1 MDVHAPHEPIH
12 TWRDF
17 FIHLITITVG
27 LLIAISLEGMVES
40 IHKHHLLHQAETNL
54 RAELKSNRSTLAGD
68 ERQLD
73 SAKRQA
79 ESNLQLLAAL
89 KAHHPSGEEL
99 HFNWQWN
106 GLDEAAWDTARN
118 TGAIALMP
126 YASAQ
131 GYSLFYAQQRMVGDQ
146 ATVYIRGIYRSS
158 APLQNGRKLADLR
171 PDELDAI
178 AASQQQ
184 TLVDL
189 NYLQDL
195 CASLDRIYSRAK
207 QEME

>member
-1 MDVHAPHEPIH
+1 MDVDAPHEPIH

-17 FIHLITITVG
+17 FVHLITITVG
-27 LLIAISLEGMVES
+27 LLIALSLEGMVES

-54 RAELKSNRSTLAGD
+54 RDELKSNIATLAGD
-68 ERQLD
+68 EQQLD
-73 SAKRQA
+73 NAQRQA
-79 ESNLQLLAAL
+79 EGNLRLLAAL
-89 KAHHPSGEEL
+89 KAHRPVGDDL

-106 GLDEAAWDTARN
+106 GLDAAAWDTARN

-126 YASAQ
+126 YESAQ
-131 GYSLFYAQQRMVGDQ
+131 GYSVIYAQQQMVGEQ

-158 APLQNGRKLADLR
+158 APLQNGRKLADLS

-184 TLVDL
+184 LLVDL
-189 NYLQDL
+189 NYLKDL
-195 CASLDRIYSRAK
+195 CASLDRIYGRAARK
-207 QEME
+207 ME

>member
-27 LLIAISLEGMVES
+27 LLIALSLEGMVES

-54 RAELKSNRSTLAGD
+54 RDELKSNITTLAGD
-68 ERQLD
+68 ERRLD

-79 ESNLQLLAAL
+79 ESNLRLLAAL
-89 KAHHPSGEEL
+89 KAHHSSGEEL
-99 HFNWQWN
+99 QFTWQWN
-106 GLDEAAWDTARN
+106 GLDTAAWDTARN

-126 YASAQ
+126 YESAQ
-131 GYSLFYAQQRMVGDQ
+131 GYSVIYAQQQMVGEQ

-178 AASQQQ
+178 ATSQQQ
-184 TLVDL
+184 LLVDL

-195 CASLDRIYSRAK
+195 CASLDRIYGHAK
-207 QEME
+207 REKE